1 MRYFRNLIF
10 IQVLNQTRNF
20 LSERAATTGS
30 SGARLK
36 EGGHINQSLVT
47 LGIVIKT
54 LAEQSATNKQR
65 NEAYIPYRNS
75 TLTRILKDSLGGN
88 SKTIMIAT
96 ISPADCNCTET
107 LSTLRYAN
115 RAKNIVNTPTIN
127 EDSNVKLIRDL
138 REEIQKLKTLL
149 IGEASQSKPSA
160 KVFADLKRIE
170 QQEKDLTSEWTEKW
184 SEIQAILHEQ
194 KALGLRKYGTGV
206 MLESNVPHL
215 IGIHDDTR
223 TGVTLYSL
231 REGLTVIGNGNLQE
245 DSSTANEQRSVIPL
259 SGDDILQEHCVI
271 RLEAGEAII
280 EPLDNALCVLNGT
293 PVVRPTP
300 IYQGDFL
307 LLGNTNMFR
316 YNNPAE
322 ASSRQPRLSKDVHR
336 SLLNLSQSSL
346 MTQSQSTL
354 GNSMFG

>member
-1 MRYFRNLIF
+1 
-10 IQVLNQTRNF
+10 
-20 LSERAATTGS
+20 
-30 SGARLK
+30 
-36 EGGHINQSLVT
+36 
-47 LGIVIKT
+47 
-54 LAEQSATNKQR
+54 
-65 NEAYIPYRNS
+65 
-75 TLTRILKDSLGGN
+75 
-88 SKTIMIAT
+88 MIAT

-115 RAKNIVNTPTIN
+115 RAKNIVNMPTVN

-138 REEIQKLKTLL
+138 REEIQKLKALL

-206 MLESNVPHL
+206 MLESKVPHL

-231 REGLTVIGNGNLQE
+231 QDGRTVIGNGSQLSDMNPE
-245 DSSTANEQRSVIPL
+245 DTIGNGNCTMIPI
-259 SGDDILQEHCVI
+259 SGDDILKEHCVI
-271 RLEAGEAII
+271 RLQAGEATI
-280 EPLDNALCVLNGT
+280 EPLDNAACILNGT
-293 PVVRPTP
+293 LVVQPTP

-322 ASSRQPRLSKDVHR
+322 ALSRPARLNKDVHR

-346 MTQSQSTL
+346 ITQSQSTL